1 VKGLKD
7 MKAMKCFG
15 LGALGAWALTTTV
28 VAGDAPPVPG
38 TPAAVRD
45 IIYARPFTL
54 AKGEKHGWRQEKP
67 VVSSG
72 YVLVLEVDPDLVY
85 PRQLAEPVLYVGR
98 QTAER
103 VNHGYASGRVIAIV
117 PGQIDSKQEDYLD
130 LSKVRIWFGTP
141 ELPEQVDAGTIEFE
155 RQLAVRAGIRPLP
168 AARVSAALE
177 RGGPTLAFADK
188 RELMRAL
195 APLVREYSP
204 QEPEVADGLDGG
216 GHLAP
221 NR

>member
-1 VKGLKD
+1 
-7 MKAMKCFG
+7 MKAMKCFS

-28 VAGDAPPVPG
+28 VAADAPPVPE
-38 TPAAVRD
+38 TPSAVRD

-54 AKGEKHGWRQEKP
+54 DKSEGHGWRMEKP
-67 VVSSG
+67 MVSSG

-85 PRQLAEPVLYVGR
+85 PRQQAEPVLYVGR

-103 VNHGYASGRVIAIV
+103 INHGHESGRVVAIV
-117 PGQIDSKQEDYLD
+117 PGQIDPQREDYLD

-141 ELPEQVDAGTIEFE
+141 ELPERVDAAMIERE
-155 RQLAVRAGIRPLP
+155 RRLAVRAGIRPLP
-168 AARVSAALE
+168 AAKVSVALE
-177 RGGPTLAFADK
+177 EGGPTRAFTDK

-216 GHLAP
+216 GLLVP
-221 NR
+221 NG